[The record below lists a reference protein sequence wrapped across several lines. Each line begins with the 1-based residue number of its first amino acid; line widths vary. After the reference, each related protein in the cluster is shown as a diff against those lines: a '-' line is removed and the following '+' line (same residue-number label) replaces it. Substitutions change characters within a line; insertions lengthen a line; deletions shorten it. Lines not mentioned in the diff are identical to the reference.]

1 LLDPACLIGYIPP
14 DLSDFTEP
22 ENPRAQLERLQKE
35 LEARQSVSHFTHAG
49 IAFLASMVLAASAVK
64 LFWDSIR
71 TPILGIC
78 ALVISVFLA
87 VYGTYRCVRG
97 KRDYR
102 RERERFELLQSLR
115 RHLNI
120 DDPSALLPR

>member
-1 LLDPACLIGYIPP
+1 MLDPACRIGYIAPH
-14 DLSDFTEP
+14 LSDFTEP
-22 ENPRAQLERLQKE
+22 ENPRAELERLQKE

-49 IAFLASMVLAASAVK
+49 IAFLASLVLTATAVK

-71 TPILGIC
+71 TPILGIS
-78 ALVISVFLA
+78 AMVLSVFLA
-87 VYGTYRCVRG
+87 AYGAYRWVRG